1 MGSLWQLPLP
11 AQEDTTLPVVVY
23 FYSDFWI
30 PITCFCLSE
39 AIALY
44 RKALL
49 KGKEILVFPTGLD
62 LETENI
68 LLTESPWEPDKPLS
82 RLACSYTSNVGFE
95 QVTHERVKLKV

>member
-1 MGSLWQLPLP
+1 MTGTKIYRQTGQLR
-11 AQEDTTLPVVVY
+11 
-23 FYSDFWI
+23 F
-30 PITCFCLSE
+30 
-39 AIALY
+39 IA

-62 LETENI
+62 LETKNI

-95 QVTHERVKLKV
+95 QVTHERVTVEL

>member
-11 AQEDTTLPVVVY
+11 AEEDTALPVVVY
-23 FYSDFWI
+23 FYSDLWI

-49 KGKEILVFPTGLD
+49 KGKEILVYPAGLD
-62 LETENI
+62 LETKNI
-68 LLTESPWEPDKPLS
+68 LLTESSWEPDKPLS
-82 RLACSYTSNVGFE
+82 QLAYSYTSRVGIE
-95 QVTHERVKLKV
+95 QVTYQPVTVEL

>member
-44 RKALL
+44 RKALRQ
-49 KGKEILVFPTGLD
+49 GKEICVFPLGLQ
-62 LETENI
+62 LETKNI
-68 LLTESPWEPDKPLS
+68 LAGEASALPGEF
-82 RLACSYTSNVGFE
+82 AV
-95 QVTHERVKLKV
+95 QV